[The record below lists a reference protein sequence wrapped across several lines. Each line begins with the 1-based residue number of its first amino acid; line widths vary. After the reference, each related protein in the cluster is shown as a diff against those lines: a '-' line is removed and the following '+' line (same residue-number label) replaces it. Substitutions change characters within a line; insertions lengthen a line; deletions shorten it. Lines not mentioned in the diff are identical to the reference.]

1 MLEQDSEDHNRWGGT
16 ALHARRL
23 ERLALRL
30 CQGDSESAC
39 DLAHQ
44 AMANAAGKDG
54 LDQNRDLWP
63 YLRTSLV
70 HLFIDRLR
78 LQKREL
84 PLEAVESDVK
94 RQRSDGSEP
103 GQPDGQRLIEAR
115 FLRQRVGEVM
125 AHLPEPQAEVLR
137 LVYSE
142 GYSLEEIGQK
152 LGLTQEAV
160 KQRLK
165 RARGRFRSVC
175 EKMEVVF
182 E

>member
-1 MLEQDSEDHNRWGGT
+1 MLEQESEDRTRWGGT

-30 CQGDSESAC
+30 CQGDVESAC

-44 AMANAAGKDG
+44 AMANAAAKDG
-54 LDQNRDLWP
+54 LDQGRDLWP

-84 PLEAVESDVK
+84 PLEAVE
-94 RQRSDGSEP
+94 QRLNRHGPNGSES
-103 GQPDGQRLIEAR
+103 GQPDGQSMIEAR

-125 AHLPEPQAEVLR
+125 AHLPEPQVEVLR

-142 GYSLEEIGQK
+142 GYSLEEAGQK